1 MSEDKTF
8 LDIGKN
14 IHSYDDAIKYFL
26 PKNLAYLTGCEN
38 SMFYI
43 KKLKKE
49 KYKIK
54 GTYLVPEY
62 FSIIDNAKQS
72 YDFLSSIIA
81 AFLFQTCAHLA

>member
-1 MSEDKTF
+1 MISQYLSHRRFRRRLKSIYKKHQRNRRNIQIMSEDKTF

-43 KKLKKE
+43 NLNN
-49 KYKIK
+49 
-54 GTYLVPEY
+54 
-62 FSIIDNAKQS
+62 S
-72 YDFLSSIIA
+72 
-81 AFLFQTCAHLA
+81 

>member
-43 KKLKKE
+43 KNNSSLK
-49 KYKIK
+49 IRQ
-54 GTYLVPEY
+54 
-62 FSIIDNAKQS
+62 A
-72 YDFLSSIIA
+72 
-81 AFLFQTCAHLA
+81 

>member
-43 KKLKKE
+43 KKHYCPVKVDK
-49 KYKIK
+49 
-54 GTYLVPEY
+54 
-62 FSIIDNAKQS
+62 
-72 YDFLSSIIA
+72 
-81 AFLFQTCAHLA
+81 